1 MQSLSKTKEDET
13 FYTHYSLSRILGKYL
28 PNTGFYFPR
37 YLSVFTYETIPFS
50 WDIYRSTHENVK
62 CRLNFFQICQSRR
75 IIYWTT
81 RNWYRGRQ
89 YVNAQLNL
97 YCGKGQVNNRLTVDT
112 AGSSRYLPH
121 LVPNNERKMIV
132 LFFPTS
138 QRVKS
143 QAKLS
148 LKWIRTISNSLRDF
162 LIIPLQS

>member
-89 YVNAQLNL
+89 YV
-97 YCGKGQVNNRLTVDT
+97 KVRLTVDT

-138 QRVKS
+138 QRAKS

-148 LKWIRTISNSLRDF
+148 LKWIRTISNSLRDL